1 MSKQWEMLFFIIL
14 GAQQQL
20 EHITHRECNNINT
33 TYLQTASQY
42 SLVPV
47 AFRNSLSFEMIN
59 KAVHHYGQDAN
70 ILEFLNL

>member
-1 MSKQWEMLFFIIL
+1 MSKQIEMLFFVIL

-20 EHITHRECNNINT
+20 EHVTHRECNNANT

-47 AFRNSLSFEMIN
+47 VFMNSLSFKMIN
-59 KAVHHYGQDAN
+59 KAVHH
-70 ILEFLNL
+70 